1 MPPSMNV
8 LAALPFQTE
17 YLSPLAAAGLFAA
30 LAVPIVLLGLRSMAG
45 LPTYRRYTALGL
57 RLFVILLAVLI
68 LAGLR
73 FQRSHKDVELIVL
86 SDISGSTANV
96 TDIPAATLEQSVSD
110 YLRRAVEKDKPPR
123 DRVGIIAFANQATID
138 LMPRANLNTDTRP
151 IRESSTGTDAAAAI
165 QLGLATLS
173 KDAMHR
179 MLLIW
184 DGNATAGDVEAAAAQ
199 AKAQGI
205 PIDVMPLAY
214 DVKSEVLIDRMVTPT
229 WRRENE
235 PYTVEVLLRSTNLAP
250 VTGKLTVLRQG
261 QPMDLDAA
269 TPGVQES
276 RSITLNPG
284 PNVYRV
290 TAPPSDRA
298 GVQQFKAFFEADGL
312 ASAASAS
319 GTPGST
325 AATTDA
331 LLQNNTAE
339 AFTFIRGR
347 GDILYVDNTT
357 APGAGDV
364 LKAALA
370 REGIEIRPTNHIRP
384 DQFPASL
391 VELQNF
397 DAIILANVPRG
408 MGGLSEEQQTALAA
422 YVHELGGGLLM
433 IGGENSFGAGGW
445 NGSKLEAVLPVN
457 MDIPAQRQVPKGAL
471 VLMMHSCEMAN
482 GNFWGE
488 QCAIKAV
495 ETLSPRDEV
504 GVASYDW
511 SRGVT
516 LWDSPLAERG
526 DGSKVIAAIKNMKL
540 GDMPDFKDSFDAILN
555 GSGGHPGLKD
565 SDARTKHVIIISDG
579 DPQPPTDAQIKAFRD
594 AKITVSTVT
603 VYPHSGQVAGGG
615 LPPTMEMIAKQLL
628 GRAYGPIESNP
639 GQLPQI
645 FIKEAVVVRRS
656 LIAEDSKGIPLQQS
670 PGAGDI
676 LGGMVVPNTVFGMIL
691 TTPKPSPQVE
701 LPIVAGKANDP
712 LLAYW
717 QTGLGRAAVFTSDAH
732 NRWLAGW
739 IGTPIFDKFWAQV
752 VRSVA
757 RPPMSSELD
766 VRTSITGTSGKI
778 QVEAID
784 KNNRFLS
791 FLNVRGTVV
800 GPDLQPREVRLT
812 QTGPGVYEANFD
824 TPLPGNYVVSLRY
837 ASSQQ
842 HGDQPAASGFLV
854 TGATLNGTPEL
865 RDLKSNE
872 AAIRRIAD
880 ITGGRVISAFDPA
893 SANLFDRQGL
903 RPSASPLPIFDY
915 LLALLMAALLADVF
929 VRRVAVDRA
938 MVMGSLQ
945 AVGNFVRRYTAT
957 TRQPETNGSLDA
969 LKRAKATA
977 QSAAQPAE
985 PAGPLSAAGSSSA
998 RFEAAPTANSTG
1010 DTSSLLGGASA
1021 DDIAAKPGS
1030 PSTEAD
1036 ASSGLLAAKRRAQQ
1050 QIERKKSQ

>member
-1 MPPSMNV
+1 MPTSPAL
-8 LAALPFQTE
+8 LALSLPFQTE
-17 YLSPLAAAGLFAA
+17 FLSPLAALALFAGLAIP
-30 LAVPIVLLGLRSMAG
+30 VVLLGLRSMAG
-45 LPTYRRYTALGL
+45 LTPGRRYTAIAL
-57 RLFVILLAVLI
+57 RLAVVLLAVLI

-73 FQRSHKDVELIVL
+73 YQRSHKDVELIVL
-86 SDISGSTANV
+86 KDISGSTANV
-96 TDIPAATLEQSVSD
+96 QDLPAGTLEQSVTD

-138 LMPRANLNTDTRP
+138 LMPRNTLATDTRP
-151 IRESSTGTDAAAAI
+151 IREPSTGTDAAAAL

-184 DGNATAGDVEAAAAQ
+184 DGNATTGDIEAAAAQ

-205 PIDVMPLAY
+205 PIDVMPLTY

-235 PYTVEVLLRSTNLAP
+235 PYTVEVLLRSTNPAP
-250 VTGKLTVLRQG
+250 VTGRLTVLRQG
-261 QPMDLDAA
+261 QPMDLDPS
-269 TPGVQES
+269 TPGIQDV
-276 RSITLNPG
+276 RRVTLNPG
-284 PNVYRV
+284 PNVQRV

-298 GVQQFKAFFEADGL
+298 GVQQFKAIFEAD
-312 ASAASAS
+312 APAA
-319 GTPGST
+319 GVT
-325 AATTDA
+325 AAAGATTPPTTDA

-339 AFTFIRGR
+339 SFTFIRGR
-347 GDILYVDNTT
+347 GDILYVDNTQ
-357 APGAGDV
+357 AGAGDI
-364 LKAALA
+364 LKSALA
-370 REGIEIRPTNHIRP
+370 REGIEIRNANHIRP
-384 DQFPASL
+384 DQFPSTL
-391 VELQNF
+391 VELQNY
-397 DAIILANVPRG
+397 DAVILANVPRG
-408 MGGLSEEQQTALAA
+408 MGGLAEDQQTALAA

-433 IGGENSFGAGGW
+433 IGGENTFGAGGW
-445 NGSKLEAVLPVN
+445 NGSRLEAVLPVN

-471 VLMMHSCEMAN
+471 VLMMHSTEMAN

-495 ETLSPRDEV
+495 ETLSPRDEI

-511 SRGVT
+511 SRGTT
-516 LWDSPLAERG
+516 LWDSPLAEKA
-526 DGSKVIAAIKNMKL
+526 DGSKVVAAIKNMKL

-555 GSGGHPGLKD
+555 GSDGHPGLKD

-579 DPQPPTDAQIKAFRD
+579 DPQPPTDGQIRAFRE

-603 VYPHSGQVAGGG
+603 VYPHPGQVAGGG
-615 LPPTMEMIAKQLL
+615 LPPTMELIAKQLL
-628 GRAYGPIESNP
+628 GRAYGPIENNP

-656 LIAEDSKGIPLQQS
+656 LIAEDTKGIPLQQS
-670 PGAGDI
+670 PGSADI
-676 LGGMVVPNTVFGMIL
+676 LGGMVVPGKTYGMIL

-732 NRWLAGW
+732 NRWSADW
-739 IGTPIFDKFWAQV
+739 VASPVFDKFWAQV
-752 VRSVA
+752 VRAVA

-766 VRTSITGTSGKI
+766 VRTSITGQSGKI

-791 FLNVRGTVV
+791 FLNIRGTVV

-812 QTGPGVYEANFD
+812 QTGPGTYEANFD

-837 ASSQQ
+837 ASPQQ
-842 HGDQPAASGFLV
+842 TGDQPAASGFLV
-854 TGATLNGTPEL
+854 TGASLNGTPEL

-872 AAIRRIAD
+872 AAIRRVAE
-880 ITGGRVISAFDPA
+880 ITGGRVLTPFDVA
-893 SANLFDRQGL
+893 AANLFDRTGL
-903 RPSASPLPIFDY
+903 KPSASPLPIYDY
-915 LLALLMAALLADVF
+915 LLMLLMALLLADVF

-938 MVMGSLQ
+938 MFAAAFQ
-945 AVGNFVRRYTAT
+945 AAGNFVRRYTAT
-957 TRQPETNGSLDA
+957 TRQVETGSLDA
-969 LKRAKATA
+969 LRRVRTATQTQTQTTDTTQLPGTA
-977 QSAAQPAE
+977 
-985 PAGPLSAAGSSSA
+985 SA
-998 RFEAAPTANSTG
+998 RFEAAPTADAGN
-1010 DTSSLLGGASA
+1010 TSDLLGGATSDTPA
-1021 DDIAAKPGS
+1021 GRDPTGKPNND
-1030 PSTEAD
+1030 PST
-1036 ASSGLLAAKRRAQQ
+1036 GLLAAKRRAQQ
-1050 QIERKKSQ
+1050 QIERKKNE